1 MTKLT
6 IEDVEPA
13 GKTVFVRVDFN
24 VPLADAKVA
33 DDTRIAAALATINF
47 LVERGAKVI
56 LASHLGRP
64 KGKTVDGLRMDPVAA
79 CLGRLLGRPV
89 QKLDDCIGPG
99 VEKAVSEMEPG
110 DVALLENLRFH
121 KEETENDERFAK
133 SLAAP
138 ADIYINDAFGTAH
151 RAHASTQGM
160 TRFIDVCAAGF
171 LMGKEIEYFSRVLD
185 NPARPFVTI
194 LGGAK
199 VSDKIGTIGNLM
211 EMTDK
216 FLVGGGMAYTFLKAE
231 GHEIGD
237 SLCDEDKL
245 GVAREALDEAKRL
258 GKPFVLPVD
267 SVIAREFSDE
277 AETRVTD
284 GEDIQSG
291 WIGLDI
297 GPKTIEL
304 FRSELE
310 GAQTIVW
317 NGPLGAFEVES
328 FEEGTRSIARRI
340 AEIDATSV
348 IGGGDTAAAVARFG
362 LSDRMSH
369 ISTGGGASLQMLEGK
384 KLPGIEALTDR

>member
-1 MTKLT
+1 MTESEDRVKT
-6 IEDVEPA
+6 GIEGLDVLSKGGFPRNSVNLVSGPA
-13 GKTVFVRVDFN
+13 GSGKT
-24 VPLADAKVA
+24 L
-33 DDTRIAAALATINF
+33 LATQFFFN
-47 LVERGAKVI
+47 GARDNGD
-56 LASHLGRP
+56 A
-64 KGKTVDGLRMDPVAA
+64 GLYIV
-79 CLGRLLGRPV
+79 
-89 QKLDDCIGPG
+89 
-99 VEKAVSEMEPG
+99 
-110 DVALLENLRFH
+110 LE
-121 KEETENDERFAK
+121 EN
-133 SLAAP
+133 
-138 ADIYINDAFGTAH
+138 
-151 RAHASTQGM
+151 
-160 TRFIDVCAAGF
+160 
-171 LMGKEIEYFSRVLD
+171 
-185 NPARPFVTI
+185 
-194 LGGAK
+194 
-199 VSDKIGTIGNLM
+199 
-211 EMTDK
+211 
-216 FLVGGGMAYTFLKAE
+216 
-231 GHEIGD
+231 
-237 SLCDEDKL
+237 
-245 GVAREALDEAKRL
+245 REVLDEAKRL